1 MAYAGIF
8 YYYKIEYVLDELIKI
23 DSKEVAQLDHNEYIQ
38 MIQNILEK
46 KLGYREDSMCII
58 MPKQC
63 AKILGIKNYSQIV
76 RGDEELAYFYT
87 KEETR
92 EICTLAKQMEKAQ
105 CQMPAYGWQQYYI
118 GIKQKIE
125 YFWNRD
131 EDSILCSKLLIAF
144 RGIQSDPYNKWEFDR
159 NGNIVRK
166 RDEDSINNL
175 VAFFLKAYY
184 GEENIHYYYGKNS

>member
-1 MAYAGIF
+1 
-8 YYYKIEYVLDELIKI
+8 
-23 DSKEVAQLDHNEYIQ
+23 
-38 MIQNILEK
+38 
-46 KLGYREDSMCII
+46 
-58 MPKQC
+58 
-63 AKILGIKNYSQIV
+63 
-76 RGDEELAYFYT
+76 
-87 KEETR
+87 
-92 EICTLAKQMEKAQ
+92 MEKAQ

-175 VAFFLKAYY
+175 VAFFLKLIMVKKIYI
-184 GEENIHYYYGKNS
+184 EKNHKVYLKMEINVAKLIF

>member
-1 MAYAGIF
+1 
-8 YYYKIEYVLDELIKI
+8 
-23 DSKEVAQLDHNEYIQ
+23 
-38 MIQNILEK
+38 
-46 KLGYREDSMCII
+46 
-58 MPKQC
+58 
-63 AKILGIKNYSQIV
+63 
-76 RGDEELAYFYT
+76 
-87 KEETR
+87 
-92 EICTLAKQMEKAQ
+92 MEKAQ

-166 RDEDSINNL
+166 EMKIQL
-175 VAFFLKAYY
+175 IIWLHFFLKLIMVKKYT
-184 GEENIHYYYGKNS
+184 